1 MTNKE
6 LFIDLLIREARLLT
20 NFNYLVSYTLPT
32 YDKEIDQQERWSK
45 HINKIAKYIII
56 YYKLEQKVTNN
67 IVDLPAIQESNFE
80 AFIYLNRT
88 LTTNN
93 YSGFLYTFLKNS
105 NDIKIFVYDNSQLI
119 KSFRA
124 KENSD
129 IYKIVFDYR
138 ILFEK
143 TLAPTRQRINTLQY
157 RSLIRVIN
165 LLEKYLKEL

>member
-32 YDKEIDQQERWSK
+32 YDKEIDQQERWQR
-45 HINKIAKYIII
+45 HINKIAKYVII
-56 YYKLEQKVTNN
+56 YYKLEKKVTNN
-67 IVDLPAIQESNFE
+67 IVYLPAIQASNFE

-93 YSGFLYTFLKNS
+93 YSGFLYTFIKKS
-105 NDIKIFVYDNSQLI
+105 KDIKVFIYNNSELI
-119 KSFRA
+119 KSF
-124 KENSD
+124 KVEEKSD
-129 IYKIVFDYR
+129 IYELIFDYR

-143 TLAPTRQRINTLQY
+143 TLAPTRQRINTLQF